1 MESFTKFA
9 EESLSKISSINGG
22 DASKNEYI
30 DKIFSE
36 PQIPKDF
43 EPMEKLNYINGGDVQ
58 DILPPSIEYYGKLRT
73 DYDYFKMLTLSVNY
87 LFFLGVFVALYWL
100 FSPGQMLQLYNSRKH
115 CNSQVYGKGTL
126 GTSFNPSVD
135 LTYSQ
140 CKVEVL
146 QGMPSPITKDWSQ
159 CNQLINCSKKSK
171 WGTFFTSVPAILIH
185 GLLLGVVLSLLPGL
199 HLHSVLKPVA
209 NFTAYLMA
217 WLVYLFWGLPSM
229 MFYDTSYGNSF
240 MPSFS
245 EMHSYDFMK
254 SMDVNTENPFRE
266 YVPNENPFRNV

>member
-9 EESLSKISSINGG
+9 EESLSKISNSINGG
-22 DASKNEYI
+22 DSKNEFLE
-30 DKIFSE
+30 KVFAE

-43 EPMEKLNYINGGDVQ
+43 EQLTENNFNGGDVQ
-58 DILPPSIEYYGKLRT
+58 DILPPSIEYYGKLKT

-140 CKVEVL
+140 CKVQVL

-159 CNQLINCSKKSK
+159 CNQLLNCSKKSK

-199 HLHSVLKPVA
+199 HLHSILKPVA
-209 NFTAYLMA
+209 NFTAYLIG
-217 WLVYLFWGLPSM
+217 WLVYLLWGLPSM
-229 MFYDTSYGNSF
+229 AFYDSSYGNSF

-245 EMHSYDFMK
+245 AMNNFDFMK
-254 SMDVNTENPFRE
+254 SVTVDTQNPFKDVVPDENPFK
-266 YVPNENPFRNV
+266 NV